1 MKGLKGDRR
10 KLREK
15 MTVVVR
21 LCRTLGLPGVWRLLR
36 RIMQRTWLQKGLN
49 SNRFCRRVT
58 LGTSLRLSETQF
70 LQPYTRTT
78 QRGREEAVRPC
89 VRLAAQ
95 CTTRQALSGK

>member
-1 MKGLKGDRR
+1 M
-10 KLREK
+10 
-15 MTVVVR
+15 
-21 LCRTLGLPGVWRLLR
+21 
-36 RIMQRTWLQKGLN
+36 
-49 SNRFCRRVT
+49 
-58 LGTSLRLSETQF
+58 GTSLRLSETQF

>member
-49 SNRFCRRVT
+49 SNPV
-58 LGTSLRLSETQF
+58 S
-70 LQPYTRTT
+70 
-78 QRGREEAVRPC
+78 
-89 VRLAAQ
+89 AAE
-95 CTTRQALSGK
+95 